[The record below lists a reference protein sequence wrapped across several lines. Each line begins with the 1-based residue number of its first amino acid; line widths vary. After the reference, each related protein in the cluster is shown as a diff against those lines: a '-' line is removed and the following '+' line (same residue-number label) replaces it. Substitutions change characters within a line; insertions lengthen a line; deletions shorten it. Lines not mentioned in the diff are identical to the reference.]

1 MEFPRFY
8 SPESSKWRTVPIET
22 TTGPIDVI
30 RLEWCNSEKI
40 SVVRWAICLFVH
52 THRNA
57 STILPP
63 TRIGDCRSL
72 CGHEPLPQSR
82 YHAAVTRECHADG
95 QNPHTSCYFPQWFMV
110 SGEFGVNH
118 TTLSLFAGTSELTN
132 IVDSRAQS
140 RLCVTHH
147 LRDYCWPRLRNEA
160 YCDCKGTLHRGTRSA
175 LSWHQISICSIFDV
189 DRVPG
194 SQWFISLSTRSVQ
207 NEGSIRWK
215 KLASTDKI
223 NQRLWDPLLVFFL
236 FWCWRKNL
244 NLKSSTNYTL
254 STTTDDDCPE
264 SSSTRLHRF

>member
-52 THRNA
+52 THPGMLLQFFRLLGLEIVDHSAGTSHFHNRG
-57 STILPP
+57 IM
-63 TRIGDCRSL
+63 
-72 CGHEPLPQSR
+72 PQSL
-82 YHAAVTRECHADG
+82 ADG

-147 LRDYCWPRLRNEA
+147 LRDYCWPRLRNGA
-160 YCDCKGTLHRGTRSA
+160 YCDSTGTLHRGTSSA
-175 LSWHQISICSIFDV
+175 LSWHQISLMARLSNCMYGPRYSHWL
-189 DRVPG
+189 DRGPRYLVALP
-194 SQWFISLSTRSVQ
+194 
-207 NEGSIRWK
+207 
-215 KLASTDKI
+215 
-223 NQRLWDPLLVFFL
+223 LW
-236 FWCWRKNL
+236 R
-244 NLKSSTNYTL
+244 
-254 STTTDDDCPE
+254 
-264 SSSTRLHRF
+264 